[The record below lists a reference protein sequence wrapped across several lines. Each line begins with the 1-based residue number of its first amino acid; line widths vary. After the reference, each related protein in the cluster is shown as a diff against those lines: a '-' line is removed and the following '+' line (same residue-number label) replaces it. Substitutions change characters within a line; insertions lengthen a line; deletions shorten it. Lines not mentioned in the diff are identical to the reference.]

1 MLRPEVHQDPASVR
15 NKAGKPEP
23 DGPFFGAGN
32 GPKNGSTN
40 TVLISPEGFKYGPF
54 LGPQGLLFGIAG
66 VRILEI
72 GRLLCQHQVC
82 R

>member
-1 MLRPEVHQDPASVR
+1 MVPFLGPE
-15 NKAGKPEP
+15 
-23 DGPFFGAGN
+23 N